1 MFIHNYTVK
10 LCKQVL
16 NTTKSAKDT
25 PYFYYPTK
33 LSVDELKELTQDEL
47 DHIYKGAQEIT
58 SLIESET
65 FRRLENDPS
74 SKAEGSNTGTP

>member
-16 NTTKSAKDT
+16 NTTESAKDI

-33 LSVDELKELTQDEL
+33 LSVDELKGLTQDEL
-47 DHIYKGAQEIT
+47 DHIYSEAQEIT
-58 SLIESET
+58 SLIEAET
-65 FRRLENDPS
+65 FHRIENQ
-74 SKAEGSNTGTP
+74 KTKGE

>member
-1 MFIHNYTVK
+1 MTLYIHDYTVK

-16 NTTKSAKDT
+16 NTTKTAKDT

-47 DHIYKGAQEIT
+47 DHIYSEAQEIT
-58 SLIESET
+58 SLIEAET
-65 FRRLENDPS
+65 FRRLEKNEP
-74 SKAEGSNTGTP
+74 T

>member
-1 MFIHNYTVK
+1 MTLYIHNYTVK

-16 NTTKSAKDT
+16 NTTKTAKDA

-47 DHIYKGAQEIT
+47 DHIYKEAQEIT

-65 FRRLENDPS
+65 FKRLENQTT
-74 SKAEGSNTGTP
+74 KGE

>member
-1 MFIHNYTVK
+1 MSLRIHTYTVK

-16 NTTKSAKDT
+16 NTTKTAKDA

-47 DHIYKGAQEIT
+47 DHIYSEAQEIT
-58 SLIESET
+58 SLIEAET
-65 FRRLENDPS
+65 FRRLEKNEP
-74 SKAEGSNTGTP
+74 T

>member
-1 MFIHNYTVK
+1 MSLRIHTYTVK

-16 NTTKSAKDT
+16 NTTKTAKDT

-47 DHIYKGAQEIT
+47 DHIYSEAQEIT
-58 SLIESET
+58 SLIEAET
-65 FRRLENDPS
+65 FRRIENQ
-74 SKAEGSNTGTP
+74 KTKGE